1 MLMKYILV
9 VICLLMLVVYGGCGK
24 ENKVDGTH
32 VRLTNVSYDTT
43 REFYEQYNQLFHDTY
58 LANTGF
64 DIKVSQSHGGSSG
77 QARSVMEGN
86 NADIVTL
93 GSEQDINLLSTVH
106 LLPEDWIDTFPNHS
120 APYTSTIVMLVRKGN
135 PHGIHDW
142 NDLIRQNIQIIA
154 PDPKSSSGA
163 CWIFLAAWYY
173 GTQYYGDDEG
183 AKSFVRQLYH
193 NVSILDSGAR
203 SSTTTFVENG
213 QGDVLLLWENEALH
227 LLAQYPD
234 RYELVT
240 PSVSIQ
246 AEPSVAVV
254 TGVTDKSGTTQFAK
268 DYISFLYSEP
278 AQRLLADYGF
288 RPSNKEVMKQYTDR
302 FNTQIKLITIRDF
315 GGWSAVYNRF
325 FKDGGVFDEIYSF

>member
-1 MLMKYILV
+1 MKYILV
-9 VICLLMLVVYGGCGK
+9 VICLLMLVVYGGCKK

-93 GSEQDINLLSTVH
+93 GSEQDINLLAKVH
-106 LLPEDWIDTFPNHS
+106 LLSDDWINTFPCHS

-135 PHGIHDW
+135 PLGIHDW

-183 AKSFVRQLYH
+183 AKSFVRQLYR
-193 NVSILDSGAR
+193 NVIILDSGAR

-240 PSVSIQ
+240 PSVSVQ

-288 RPSNKEVMKQYTDR
+288 RPSNKEVMKQYTHR

-315 GGWSAVYNRF
+315 GGWSTVYNRF
-325 FKDGGVFDEIYSF
+325 FKDGGVFDEIYSS